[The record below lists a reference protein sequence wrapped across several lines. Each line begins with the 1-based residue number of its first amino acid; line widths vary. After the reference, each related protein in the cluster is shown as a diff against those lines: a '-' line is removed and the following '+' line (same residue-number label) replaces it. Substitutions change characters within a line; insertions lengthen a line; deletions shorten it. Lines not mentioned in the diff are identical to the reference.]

1 MIDLSALHEQNH
13 KITELSNVFVYLAHD
28 RALCDTDTACRLFFD
43 YGKRLQEHLEQVDQL
58 VKKHLL
64 AHGDPRTVN
73 LARKLVADSAL
84 LRFNCREYMKRWTE
98 AGKERFRIAD
108 HEAFVTETG
117 ELFALV
123 LDRIQRETEY
133 LYPLLRQVKGGG
145 RRAA

>member
-1 MIDLSALHEQNH
+1 MIDLSTLHEQNH
-13 KITELSNVFVYLAHD
+13 KLTELSNVFVYLAHD
-28 RALCDTDTACRLFFD
+28 RALCDTDTACQLFFD
-43 YGKRLQEHLEQVDQL
+43 YGKRLQEHLGPVDQL

-64 AHGDPRTVN
+64 AHTDPRTIN
-73 LARKLVADSAL
+73 LARKLVADSSL
-84 LRFNCREYMKRWTE
+84 LRFNCSKYMQRWSE

-108 HEAFVTETG
+108 HEAFVCETE

-133 LYPLLRQVKGGG
+133 LYPLLRQVEGGD

>member
-1 MIDLSALHEQNH
+1 MIDLNTLHEQNH
-13 KITELSNVFVYLAHD
+13 KITELSNVFVHLAHD

-43 YGKRLQEHLEQVDQL
+43 YGKRLREHLEQVDQL
-58 VKKHLL
+58 VKRHLL
-64 AHGDPRTVN
+64 TDTDPRTVN
-73 LARKLVADSAL
+73 LARKLVADSGL
-84 LRFNCREYMKRWTE
+84 LRFNCGEYLKRWSE

-108 HEAFVTETG
+108 HEAFVTETE

-133 LYPLLRQVKGGG
+133 LYPLLRRMQSGD